1 MRVTATPVRG
11 SRAVQPLPCGLSQ
24 GSDEQYW
31 NTFAETDNE
40 LPSQQSDPSRSC
52 VY

>member
-1 MRVTATPVRG
+1 MRVTANPFAEKGQYTPPL
-11 SRAVQPLPCGLSQ
+11 RASQ

-31 NTFAETDNE
+31 NTFAETDIE